1 MNINIII
8 RKKITKKTN
17 KRKIIIIILILLILL
32 ILENIITYN
41 FFRKNKKRVCI
52 INLLN
57 CLNVGNILVKF
68 SLYKKLKELG
78 FYPTIVASVSPPKVN
93 IDFLKRTTNLK
104 VIRKNFSE
112 LNEKDY
118 DYIAVNS
125 DQTWAYYIDK
135 KYFYDIAFL
144 AFAKNWKI
152 PKFIYGASIAR
163 DKWFYTKEDE
173 EVAKKLLKN
182 FTGISFREKNL
193 VRMAKKYL
201 DINGVFVLDPTLLLD
216 KKYYLNEIRYYQSKL
231 KSTDKFIFIY
241 QLDNNPILEEIVKE
255 SVKKF
260 DFKIYKHNL
269 NKDDYIES
277 FIFGISKCQA
287 VITDSFHGTVFSIKF
302 NKPFLSFINRYRG
315 KGRFDSLKEVF
326 NLENRIIDT
335 LNNNTID
342 INLLNMPLILNN
354 TLYSELQ
361 NFSLN
366 YLKRNL
372 GL

>member
-1 MNINIII
+1 MNITTKIGKKVIKNII
-8 RKKITKKTN
+8 
-17 KRKIIIIILILLILL
+17 KRKLIIIILL
-32 ILENIITYN
+32 ILENIITYD
-41 FFRKNKKRVCI
+41 FLRKNKKRVCI
-52 INLLN
+52 INLMNLQ
-57 CLNVGNILVKF
+57 NVGNILVKF
-68 SLYKKLKELG
+68 SLYKKIKELG
-78 FYPTIVASVSPPKVN
+78 FHPTIVASVSSPEVN

-104 VIRKNFSE
+104 VINKAFSE
-112 LNEKDY
+112 LNEKNY
-118 DYIAVNS
+118 DYIVVNS
-125 DQTWAYYIDK
+125 DQTWVYFDK

-152 PKFIYGASIAR
+152 PKFIYGASIAH

-216 KKYYLNEIRYYQSKL
+216 KKYYLNEIRYYHSKL

-241 QLDNNPILEEIVKE
+241 QLDNNPILEEVVKE

-302 NKPFLSFINRYRG
+302 NKPFLSFINRFRG

-335 LNNNTID
+335 IYNNTID
-342 INLLNMPLILNN
+342 INLLNTPLILNN
-354 TLYSELQ
+354 TLYFELQ
-361 NFSLN
+361 NFSMN